1 MSDITNN
8 EAPLLSL
15 PPGVS
20 ILSPSKPLIEMTDAE
35 LQAWHTRLRD
45 HSNHQ
50 TMVAHQNALA
60 VKTKPAGGSGP
71 KVTMEDF

>member
-20 ILSPSKPLIEMTDAE
+20 ILSPSKPRIEMTDAE

-45 HSNHQ
+45 HANHQ
-50 TMVAHQNALA
+50 TMMAHQNALT
-60 VKTKPAGGSGP
+60 VKTKPAGGRGP
-71 KVTMEDF
+71 EVTMEDF